1 MRRAAWVGLVG
12 LAAFVVAFVFL
23 LAFSLALPQIAFAA
37 PPIRLW
43 HAYRGDEEK
52 ALLEILK
59 GWQGGAVEVLAL
71 PSDALD
77 SKLASASLVG
87 EGPDVFIAEHHH
99 VGEYRARGIVVPVG
113 DAFEGD
119 AAFIEPA
126 VRALRDGADMW
137 GVPLSPKCT
146 ALFVNDA
153 LVTKTPEDIEG
164 IAELAGTLPPGVF
177 PLVYEARNTY
187 AHAALFGAFGGELL
201 GKDDQFG
208 LTGMGAE
215 ASLALARG
223 FIVKGAVPDDAN
235 YNILKELFKAGK
247 AAFVISGPWLAA
259 DLGDARDLKYHIEVL
274 PKVRAA
280 GQPMR
285 PLLTVE
291 SAMLTK
297 PGAQKPAARALAKL
311 LASRESA
318 ELRARVARSLTAR
331 ADVPIPEG
339 DAMLR
344 AFAEQAKVA
353 VPMPSSQAMQAVWE
367 PANRAISKVLRGDAP
382 PDVALTEAKRR
393 FDTVRRPLPP
403 PASPAPF
410 LIVFGVGLL
419 LLVLTW
425 VRGARRGDFTA
436 ELKRSK
442 PAYAYVAHS
451 VLAVG
456 ALVVAPLAVGA
467 ATSFFAG
474 NLFGETASRRFVG
487 LANFIDI
494 LTAQGGSLLATGSFY
509 VVLLVTLLWTFVN
522 LFFHVTIGVAL
533 ALLLSKPMLRMKAM
547 YRVLLIVPW
556 AVPSYITA
564 LVWKGMFDRQFGAVT
579 GLILGLNELFGFHM
593 EPISWFAKFSTAFT
607 ANVTTNV
614 WLGFPFMMVVTLGAL
629 TAVPQDVLEAAE
641 VDGATR
647 WQRLWR
653 VTLPMIRPTLA
664 PSITLGAIWT
674 FNMFNVVNLVSGG
687 DPDGTTN
694 ILVTEAYA
702 WAFTREAKY
711 GYAAAY
717 SVLIFLMLLGFT
729 RWGEWQKRRSE
740 QRERELRAKEVTA

>member
-1 MRRAAWVGLVG
+1 MSRRAAAILVALCA
-12 LAAFVVAFVFL
+12 LAVAWPRAA
-23 LAFSLALPQIAFAA
+23 LAQTLK
-37 PPIRLW
+37 LW
-43 HAYRGDEEK
+43 HAYRGDEER
-52 ALLEILK
+52 ALLEIVK
-59 GWQGGAVEVLAL
+59 GFPGAKIEILAL
-71 PSDALD
+71 PADALD

-99 VGEYRARGIVVPVG
+99 LGEYRARGIVAPVG
-113 DAFEGD
+113 DAFEGEG
-119 AAFIEPA
+119 AFIGPA
-126 VRALRDGADMW
+126 VRAVRDGEGTW
-137 GVPLSPKCT
+137 GVPISPKCM

-153 LVTKTPEDIEG
+153 LVKKTPADIEG
-164 IAELAGTLPPGVF
+164 IAEMKGSLPAGVF

-201 GKDDQFG
+201 TKDEQFG
-208 LTGMGAE
+208 LSGQGAE

-223 FIVKGAVPDDAN
+223 FLLSGAVPDDAN

-259 DLGDARDLKYHIEVL
+259 ELGDAKDLKYHVEIL
-274 PKVRAA
+274 PNVRAA

-291 SAMLTK
+291 SVMLTK
-297 PGAQKPAARALAKL
+297 TGAQRPEARALAKL
-311 LASRESA
+311 IASRESS
-318 ELRARVARSLTAR
+318 ELRARAARTLTAR
-331 ADVPIPEG
+331 ADVVIPES

-344 AFAEQAKVA
+344 AFSEQAKLA
-353 VPMPSSQAMQAVWE
+353 VPMPASQAMQVVWE
-367 PANRAISKVLRGDAP
+367 PANRAIEKALRGDAP
-382 PDVALTEAKRR
+382 PDVALAEAKRR
-393 FDTVRRPLPP
+393 FDVVRRPPP
-403 PASPAPF
+403 PEASPTPYLFA
-410 LIVFGVGLL
+410 IGALL
-419 LLVLTW
+419 LGLVLMW
-425 VRGARRGDFTA
+425 VRAARRGDLFT
-436 ELKRSK
+436 EVKRSRS
-442 PAYAYVAHS
+442 AYAYVIHS

-456 ALVVAPLAVGA
+456 ALVIGPLAVGA
-467 ATSFFAG
+467 ATSLFAG
-474 NLFGETASRRFVG
+474 NIFGDGAPRRFVG
-487 LANFIDI
+487 LANFVDI
-494 LTAQGGSLLATGSFY
+494 LTAQGGSLLANGSFY
-509 VVLLVTLLWTFVN
+509 VVLLVTLLWTFSN
-522 LFFHVTIGVAL
+522 LFLHVTIGVAL
-533 ALLLSKPMLRMKAM
+533 ALLLSKPMLRLKAM

-579 GLILGLNELFGFHM
+579 GLILGINDLFGFHM
-593 EPISWFAKFSTAFT
+593 EPISWFARFSTAFT
-607 ANVTTNV
+607 ANLSTNV

-629 TAVPQDVLEAAE
+629 TGVPQDVLEAAE

-664 PSITLGAIWT
+664 PSVTLGGIWT

-687 DPDGTTN
+687 SPDGSTN

-717 SVLIFLMLLGFT
+717 SVLIFFMLLGFT
-729 RWGEWQKRRSE
+729 RWDEWRKKRADDRD
-740 QRERELRAKEVTA
+740 RALRAKEAAA